1 MAESLE
7 GAAAGAD
14 HVDILAAQANGSS
27 NGRAETAETAEY
39 SSTTEKALTEVLAEV
54 LGVERVAADGNF
66 FDDLGADSMVMARF
80 CARVRKRPDLPPVS
94 MKDVYQ
100 NPSVRSLAKAVA
112 ALPDAVPPPPAPTGL
127 ESAFAGVLAE
137 VLGVERVAADGHV
150 FDDLGADSMVM
161 ARFCARVR
169 KRSDLPPVSMKEIYQ
184 HPTMR
189 SLATAVGSAAPT
201 SAEQPAPAQR
211 QAPDLPGAPGQKPAP
226 APGKA
231 PDPEPALSW
240 LPTS

>member
-1 MAESLE
+1 MAESSKV
-7 GAAAGAD
+7 AAAGAD
-14 HVDILAAQANGSS
+14 YVDVLAAEADASS
-27 NGRAETAETAEY
+27 DGRGETAQY

-112 ALPDAVPPPPAPTGL
+112 VLPDADLPPPVPTGL
-127 ESAFAGVLAE
+127 ESALVEVLAE
-137 VLGVERVAADGHV
+137 VLGVERVAADGNV

-169 KRSDLPPVSMKEIYQ
+169 KRPDLPPVSMKEVYQ
-184 HPTMR
+184 HPPMR
-189 SLATAVGSAAPT
+189 SLARAVGSAAPPP
-201 SAEQPAPAQR
+201 AEQRAPAQL
-211 QAPDLPGAPGQKPAP
+211 QAPDLPGAPVQKRAP